1 MNAISG
7 VMLAPYERKYPG
19 NGGVRYPRQVGR
31 VKCSSDVRSNTSDQQ
46 TTTND
51 NFDYRYGKP
60 YGSYPAVLVRDAYAR
75 SLSDFGD
82 GILARGDS
90 RRLAQ
95 IFDDFEV

>member
-1 MNAISG
+1 M
-7 VMLAPYERKYPG
+7 
-19 NGGVRYPRQVGR
+19 
-31 VKCSSDVRSNTSDQQ
+31 
-46 TTTND
+46 
-51 NFDYRYGKP
+51 KP
-60 YGSYPAVLVRDAYAR
+60 YGSYYLAVLVIRLRDAYAR